1 MTIKM
6 RSCLIAAVFLMI
18 SASQTAL
25 AGKTEEAFAGRYVLR
40 GVPQAH
46 SDLTLRPDGRFLW
59 DLSYGSYH
67 RGNIGDWH
75 ADGQS
80 ITLDSDPADT
90 ADEQMPF
97 DTINLSVDSTG
108 TLHLKEFP
116 QAAYYKE

>member
-6 RSCLIAAVFLMI
+6 RSCLIATVFLMI

-46 SDLTLRPDGRFLW
+46 SDLMLGPDGRFQW

-67 RGNIGDWH
+67 RANMGDWH
-75 ADGQS
+75 ADGRA

-90 ADEQMPF
+90 ADEQTPF

-108 TLHLKEFP
+108 ALHLKEFP